1 MHVLILCGH
10 MHVGSTGI
18 DGLWIIVRYADI
30 LLADYRMNRWLFSA
44 IIFRASLHF
53 FMPLTPFLRPSFY

>member
-30 LLADYRMNRWLFSA
+30 LLADYRMNRWLF
-44 IIFRASLHF
+44 RASLLF
-53 FMPLTPFLRPSFY
+53 FMPLTPFVRPSFY